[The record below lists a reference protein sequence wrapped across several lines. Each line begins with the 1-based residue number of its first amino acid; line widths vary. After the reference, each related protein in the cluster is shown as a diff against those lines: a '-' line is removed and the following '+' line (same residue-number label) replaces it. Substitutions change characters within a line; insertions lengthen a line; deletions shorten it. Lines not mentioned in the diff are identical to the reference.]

1 MLPRSGTVRS
11 AKVAPMTVR
20 ALLDVN
26 VLVAL
31 LDAGHLHHA
40 TATRWLAAH
49 AKSGWA
55 SCPLTQ
61 NGCLRILSLGS
72 YPNAQPTAVV
82 ADRLGRAMARGHHAF
97 WADSISLLEAGV
109 LRWDRVLT
117 SRQITDTYLLALAA
131 AQGGRLVTF
140 DRSISTE
147 AVPAAS
153 KKHLVTL
160 G

>member
-1 MLPRSGTVRS
+1 MSL
-11 AKVAPMTVR
+11 R

-40 TATRWLAAH
+40 SATRWMGAH
-49 AKSGWA
+49 AAVGWA

-61 NGCLRILSLGS
+61 NGCLRILSLS
-72 YPNAQPTAVV
+72 RYPNAQPTAVV
-82 ADRLGRAMARGHHAF
+82 AERLARAMASGRHAF
-97 WADSISLLEAGV
+97 WPDSISLLEAGV

-117 SRQITDTYLLALAA
+117 SRQVTDTYLLALAV

-140 DRSISTE
+140 DGGISIE
-147 AVPAAS
+147 AVPSAS
-153 KKHLVTL
+153 RKHLVTL
-160 G
+160 D